1 MIFVFPPTVVVS
13 YSLPWLMLIKPK
25 SCCFRGKHTG
35 ASHLFSSCFGLYFHV
50 RVFVSR
56 VILSLQRQMVMA
68 DFTPE
73 FRQKIQDFYRR
84 FLFPVELKNLRNRCM
99 SMRVTATAFPF
110 LSSRLATEAL
120 TPFLS
125 FWLVRFSLRVR
136 PWDNILLVTVL
147 KGQNVSGIRKE
158 GKKKDVL
165 TEEISVIFLRSEL
178 LQRQKRSKETVSRHH
193 TCSKSGFSN

>member
-1 MIFVFPPTVVVS
+1 
-13 YSLPWLMLIKPK
+13 MLIKPK

-35 ASHLFSSCFGLYFHV
+35 VSHLFSSCFGLYFHV

-84 FLFPVELKNLRNRCM
+84 FLFPVELKNLRNRCL
-99 SMRVTATAFPF
+99 SMRVTATAFLF

-165 TEEISVIFLRSEL
+165 IEEISVIFLRSEL

-193 TCSKSGFSN
+193 TCSKSSFSN